1 MDDALLLDAIEKYL
15 SGAMT
20 EEEKTAFEAYR
31 RAHAHVDHAVVEHQM
46 FLKGLN
52 YYGSR
57 KGMKH
62 KMVHLHQQLEQN
74 GEIPGSITEKQK
86 APIVRFWERHK
97 RTIAVAASIACI
109 TALSISGIMSG
120 ITPQKNQDYLQQLS
134 RKMSQIEG
142 MQREQSKKINQLIDS
157 AEVAGT
163 KAPDMVQKS
172 GGTSFLIDEDG
183 YLVTNAHVV
192 EGASTLIVVNKGKE
206 YIASKVYTDKDND
219 LAILKIKDKD
229 WKKSARI
236 PYDIRK
242 NMVDLGEEVYTLG
255 YPRNEIVYNKGY
267 MSASTGYMDDSA
279 SIQLTISANPGN
291 SGGPVLDKN
300 GSIVGIL
307 STRDKQSNEV
317 VFASKASNL
326 AEAIEALKKDS
337 AHRSL
342 NAPRYT
348 SLKKMDRVQQ
358 VKRIQDFVFL
368 VKGY

>member
-1 MDDALLLDAIEKYL
+1 MDEVAMLDTIERYL
-15 SGAMT
+15 NGEMT
-20 EEEKTAFEAYR
+20 PEEQRAFELLRSQNAQ
-31 RAHAHVDHAVVEHQM
+31 VDQAVVEHQM
-46 FLKGLN
+46 FLKGLT
-52 YYGSR
+52 YYGKR
-57 KGMKH
+57 KSIKH
-62 KMVHLHQQLEQN
+62 QLVHMHQSLEEA
-74 GEIPGSITEKQK
+74 GAIPGSITEKQK
-86 APIVRFWERHK
+86 APIVRFWERNK
-97 RTIAVAASIACI
+97 RTIGVAASIAGI
-109 TALSISGIMSG
+109 TALSISGIISG
-120 ITPQKNQDYLQQLS
+120 IAPKNNQTYLQQLN

-142 MQREQSKKINQLIDS
+142 MQREQSKKLNELIDS
-157 AEVAGT
+157 ADAKGT
-163 KAPDMVQKS
+163 KVPDKVQKS

-206 YIASKVYTDKDND
+206 YIATKVYTNTEND

-229 WKKSARI
+229 WKKSGKI

-242 NMVDLGEEVYTLG
+242 NTVDLGEEVYTLG

-267 MSASTGYMDDSA
+267 MSATTGYMDDSA

-317 VFASKASNL
+317 VFASKADNI
-326 AEAIEALKKDS
+326 EDAIQALKKDS
-337 AHRSL
+337 AHRNL
-342 NAPRYT
+342 NLPRYT

-358 VKRIQDFVFL
+358 IKRIQEFVFL